1 MFALSGRQGSGRH
14 LHVPPESG
22 RVAAMSLHA
31 ATILHVRTLN
41 VPGAMGPATNNRANN
56 HAVHRR
62 ARA

>member
-1 MFALSGRQGSGRH
+1 MFALSGRQDSGSH

-22 RVAAMSLHA
+22 RVTAMSLLA
-31 ATILHVRTLN
+31 ATMLDVRTLN
-41 VPGAMGPATNNRANN
+41 VPGAMAAATNNRANN